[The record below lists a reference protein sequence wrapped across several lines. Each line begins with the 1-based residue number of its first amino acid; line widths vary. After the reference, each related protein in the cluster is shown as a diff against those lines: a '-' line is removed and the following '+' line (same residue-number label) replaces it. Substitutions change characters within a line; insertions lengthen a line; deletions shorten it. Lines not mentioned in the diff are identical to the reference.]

1 MIQTRTISIISF
13 FLGILSVIA
22 LLVSHLALT
31 DIWHGEGDLRLEWSV
46 LQAAAM
52 VIVLFQVFALV
63 TIGRFLRR
71 KE

>member
-46 LQAAAM
+46 L
-52 VIVLFQVFALV
+52 
-63 TIGRFLRR
+63 
-71 KE
+71 